1 MSSVPCRTA
10 LRCFDSFGMEETLPS
25 ITPMVVIRLSNRQDA
40 SRNDEIRTT
49 HSSGVACE
57 RIHLYV
63 LVNGLLAINLEIIGK
78 LETGLSA
85 PQSIGRGATF
95 FVAHRPTRQGQSLA
109 GSTQSLRR
117 NSMRLGSSRHFF
129 LILRWPPPGSQAAKA
144 FAFEARSV
152 SA

>member
-63 LVNGLLAINLEIIGK
+63 LVNGLVVINFRVVGDSE
-78 LETGLSA
+78 LSRFRA
-85 PQSIGRGATF
+85 MRVPTF
-95 FVAHRPTRQGQSLA
+95 ISA
-109 GSTQSLRR
+109 
-117 NSMRLGSSRHFF
+117 
-129 LILRWPPPGSQAAKA
+129 LIEG
-144 FAFEARSV
+144 
-152 SA
+152 